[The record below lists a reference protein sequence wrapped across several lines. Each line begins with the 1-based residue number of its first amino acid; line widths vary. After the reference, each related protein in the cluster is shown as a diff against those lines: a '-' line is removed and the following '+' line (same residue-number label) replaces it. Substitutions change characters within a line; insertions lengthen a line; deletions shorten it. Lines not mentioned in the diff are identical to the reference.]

1 MFLEGFG
8 EEGYFRIRRSSLP
21 VVPAVGIGVDGL
33 EGVEPC
39 LIAAVQVLASQPE
52 QGIAR
57 PAAALATPK
66 AFIP

>member
-8 EEGYFRIRRSSLP
+8 EEGYFQVRHSSL
-21 VVPAVGIGVDGL
+21 PAVGIGVDGL
-33 EGVEPC
+33 EGVEPY
-39 LIAAVQVLASQPE
+39 LIAAVQVLASQPG

-57 PAAALATPK
+57 PVAALATPT